1 LSIHPQFRTANRD
14 LSAAHLVGERHLT
27 RLMSPAKR
35 LDNELCTRYSFLY
48 VYISALLLLLF
59 FVLFCFV
66 FSPATLST
74 KRGYKKK
81 RGQRPPST
89 LSLYNRFL
97 FFRQTIILHTQP
109 RSTYTHT
116 HKSRLLLL
124 LFMCMFVF
132 VTVVTLQKLFHSPS
146 PPFYIFLLSD
156 FVSARRDAPL
166 TFASRRAN

>member
-1 LSIHPQFRTANRD
+1 M
-14 LSAAHLVGERHLT
+14 T

-132 VTVVTLQKLFHSPS
+132 VTVVTLQKLFHSP
-146 PPFYIFLLSD
+146 PPSLFIFFYYLISCPLGVMRPSHLHPD
-156 FVSARRDAPL
+156 GPTDSARAHTNTRNVI
-166 TFASRRAN
+166 TIRF